1 MNQSN
6 LSQDNA
12 FSPLGRFGRLSYL
25 AWMFLSSIIGAII
38 LGSLMSFFSDSF
50 QADNFRLEDVSSY
63 PIPAVIIFVA
73 VYLLIIYFNFVFII
87 RRLHDRSH
95 SGWLSL
101 LILVPLVNLFFAL
114 YLLFAKGDA
123 AANQFGPRRVTRG
136 WEKVL
141 GWIYILLVVFGVI
154 AAMLIP
160 SYQSYILN
168 SQSTT
173 IEE

>member
-12 FSPLGRFGRLSYL
+12 FSPSGRFSRLSYL
-25 AWMFLSSIIGAII
+25 AWMFLSTLVGAII
-38 LGSLMSFFSDSF
+38 LGSIMSFFIDSF
-50 QADNFRLEDVSSY
+50 NPEDFASY

-73 VYLLIIYFNFVFII
+73 VYLLLIYFNFVFII
-87 RRLHDRSH
+87 RRLHDRNH
-95 SGWLSL
+95 SGWLAL
-101 LILVPLVNLFFAL
+101 LIIVPLVNLLFAL

-123 AANQFGPRRVTRG
+123 DTNQYGPRRETRG

-141 GWIYILLVVFGVI
+141 SWIYIILAVLGLI
-154 AAMLIP
+154 AAILLP
-160 SYQSYILN
+160 SYQSYIIK
-168 SQSTT
+168 SQSTY